1 MVDLSLEC
9 CQEQSSSD
17 ETKLQSNQAPHTPI
31 NLTVAAT
38 LLLTIRILSSCTAR
52 HECVFLLSFL
62 EYFIMMHLTNAWTSY
77 LFICKRHQNRMS
89 MGQPPAAL
97 DIQPPPLL
105 ARLGSRAAGRLIF
118 TSFGL
123 LISNKHQPGGSQPL
137 NAHRKECTKLRLFQ
151 HHQQHNSHNTP
162 TNATIKEETSRFR
175 VRGCMHGPFRSLG
188 IQMLHASFT
197 VGGDEFSILLGRAE
211 TLSPFIFWSA
221 GHDFAIGT
229 ALPKINNT
237 NLQIA
242 TGSSHAASLLIL
254 GSSAVVLV
262 GTSLACSKLHL
273 EATKLLKSNVT
284 IQITAGSRP
293 GASLLILG
301 SSVSVFDGTSLLLL
315 GASVPYLVAMIC

>member
-1 MVDLSLEC
+1 
-9 CQEQSSSD
+9 
-17 ETKLQSNQAPHTPI
+17 
-31 NLTVAAT
+31 
-38 LLLTIRILSSCTAR
+38 
-52 HECVFLLSFL
+52 
-62 EYFIMMHLTNAWTSY
+62 
-77 LFICKRHQNRMS
+77 
-89 MGQPPAAL
+89 
-97 DIQPPPLL
+97 
-105 ARLGSRAAGRLIF
+105 
-118 TSFGL
+118 
-123 LISNKHQPGGSQPL
+123 
-137 NAHRKECTKLRLFQ
+137 
-151 HHQQHNSHNTP
+151 
-162 TNATIKEETSRFR
+162 
-175 VRGCMHGPFRSLG
+175 
-188 IQMLHASFT
+188 MLHASFT

-242 TGSSHAASLLIL
+242 TGSSPAASLLIL

-262 GTSLACSKLHL
+262 GTSLLLLGASVLHL

-301 SSVSVFDGTSLLLL
+301 SSVSVLDGTSLLLL